1 MRTSPKRDGQVW
13 LLKQK
18 RKQKKPEINIGNSGD
33 ERPIEPGNIKVN
45 VKWVGCGRVNV
56 LMAMA
61 NCDAFTL
68 RFFALLSF

>member
-1 MRTSPKRDGQVW
+1 MIGQSSLV
-13 LLKQK
+13 K
-18 RKQKKPEINIGNSGD
+18 E
-33 ERPIEPGNIKVN
+33 N
-45 VKWVGCGRVNV
+45 VKWEGCGRVNV